1 MGLPE
6 LTLGSARA
14 DELDAVLAILCGA
27 ELPTAG
33 ITDFFPG
40 GYVVARSGS
49 SVVAVAGL
57 EIHGD
62 VALLRSVAVLPE
74 QRGSGLARQ
83 LVENRLRAAREQ
95 SLRAVYLLTTTASDY
110 FRGLGF
116 QDRARTEAP
125 EVLRQSSEF
134 RTVCPE
140 SAACLVKIVSSAA
153 SFGRPFSS

>member
-6 LTLGSARA
+6 ATIGPARA
-14 DELDAVLAILCGA
+14 DELDAVLAIITAA

-33 ITDFFPG
+33 VSDFFPS
-40 GYVVARSGS
+40 GYAVARSGS
-49 SVVAVAGL
+49 NVVAVAGL

-62 VALLRSVAVLPE
+62 VGLLRSLAVLPA
-74 QRGSGLARQ
+74 QRRAGVARQ
-83 LVENRLRAAREQ
+83 LVENRLSAAREQ

-116 QDRARTEAP
+116 EDRARTKAP

-140 SAACLVKIVSSAA
+140 SAACLVKIVS
-153 SFGRPFSS
+153 

>member
-6 LTLGSARA
+6 GALGAARA
-14 DELDAVLAILCGA
+14 EELEAVLGILVGSG
-27 ELPTAG
+27 LPTAG
-33 ITDFFPG
+33 VTDFFPG

-49 SVVAVAGL
+49 NVVAVAGL

-62 VALLRSVAVLPE
+62 VGLLRSVAVLPAR
-74 QRGSGLARQ
+74 RGSGLARR
-83 LVENRLRAAREQ
+83 LVDDRLRAAREH

-116 QDRARTEAP
+116 EDRARAEAP
-125 EVLRQSSEF
+125 EPLRQSSEF

-140 SAACLVKIVSSAA
+140 SAACLVKIVS
-153 SFGRPFSS
+153 